1 MYKNILSIITC
12 LILAT
17 QLSLGQIAGKI
28 CNWDNDKKASVVLTF
43 DDWSPGQFPLMTPE
57 LKSRMLNATFFIT
70 LNDVASWNHDWP
82 DVLKTAADGNEIGN
96 HTFTHPDLTTKTPLE
111 LQDEIRKAKL
121 TIDQHISSQTVLS
134 FAYPFGAGAGSTSQD
149 IRVRDSV
156 KASGHIG
163 ARSIMAS
170 SLNYTYNFATKDDDY
185 YKILTYLMSGSVNTN
200 MFFTEVQNVMK
211 GGGLLTYLYHSID
224 DANGTYGDNWFNKVT
239 IDSLKKQLDTL
250 VSVKDKIWITTFA
263 QAIKYHRENKCASL
277 TEIQP
282 PNGSQWIINL
292 TDTLLD
298 NAIYNQPLSIKLKR
312 SGINYNRIT
321 QGNSILKIDS
331 VLNDTIMFHAV
342 PDAGPIILEANVMGI
357 IENESLLNDIF
368 IQPIPCNESLTI
380 YSKKSLPNCQ
390 ISIIDMT
397 GKEITTIKQDIENSI
412 QLDLSSLKKG
422 IYLIRIDQNEYNII
436 KRIILN

>member
-1 MYKNILSIITC
+1 
-12 LILAT
+12 
-17 QLSLGQIAGKI
+17 
-28 CNWDNDKKASVVLTF
+28 
-43 DDWSPGQFPLMTPE
+43 
-57 LKSRMLNATFFIT
+57 
-70 LNDVASWNHDWP
+70 
-82 DVLKTAADGNEIGN
+82 
-96 HTFTHPDLTTKTPLE
+96 
-111 LQDEIRKAKL
+111 
-121 TIDQHISSQTVLS
+121 
-134 FAYPFGAGAGSTSQD
+134 
-149 IRVRDSV
+149 
-156 KASGHIG
+156 
-163 ARSIMAS
+163 
-170 SLNYTYNFATKDDDY
+170 
-185 YKILTYLMSGSVNTN
+185 
-200 MFFTEVQNVMK
+200 MK

-282 PNGSQWIINL
+282 SNGSQWIINL
-292 TDTLLD
+292 TDTLD